1 MEGMVRTLLS
11 QPDPPAV
18 VLLNHFSYRDWNCKS
33 ECRFVESCDAG
44 LGEIARSYH
53 VGTISVR
60 DALYHDASPFDAQN
74 TAQDTKYMW
83 DSWTQDTGKH
93 FTLERGARIA
103 AELLHSCFLR
113 SVTTSRPFAHPALRR
128 TRSLYGNAPS
138 AGTCFSFDDTFGGSI
153 SEPKVVSMI
162 GWQKKLHEISQ
173 QGEKKVKPGLV
184 ATERGA
190 KLVLDTAVGGSAVQV
205 GYLLTAKSHAIATL
219 SCLHP
224 CKCGNL
230 TISSHTQASTS
241 TTVFTQPH
249 ALQLPASSGQATC
262 LLSLI
267 MNTDGE
273 RFKLVGLQVVN
284 S

>member
-1 MEGMVRTLLS
+1 M
-11 QPDPPAV
+11 
-18 VLLNHFSYRDWNCKS
+18 
-33 ECRFVESCDAG
+33 
-44 LGEIARSYH
+44 
-53 VGTISVR
+53 R
-60 DALYHDASPFDAQN
+60 DALYHDASPFEAQN
-74 TAQDTKYMW
+74 TAEDVRYMW

-103 AELLHSCFLR
+103 AELLHSWFLR

-230 TISSHTQASTS
+230 TISSHTKASTS
-241 TTVFTQPH
+241 TTAFTQPH

-273 RFKLVGLQVVN
+273 RFKLVGLQVVD